1 MKQRSSQPPRE
12 DEQKALELQ
21 GPSGEKLVVEF
32 DQARLSSEG
41 GLLVLAS
48 DPWTQHVLSR
58 LAGAL
63 EDPRRSPAHTAREL
77 LAQRILG
84 IAAGWTDGNDA
95 AHLRHDGVM
104 QAAVG
109 RAPGE
114 KATLASQPT
123 LSRLENQVSRRD
135 LLRLFYAMIDLFL
148 DSYAGRPPKLLVL
161 DLDPSACLTYG
172 QQEFSL
178 FNTYVGGHC
187 LMPFHLYEGQSGRLI
202 ATVLRPGKPPVA
214 REILS
219 LLRRVVRR
227 IRARWPK
234 VGLMLRADSHH
245 TKTEVLDWLE
255 AQGID
260 YALGYAPNEALERLF
275 AAQILEARA
284 GYASTARAG
293 QPELE
298 CRRIHSASHRAHSW
312 SRERRVIM
320 RAVAGAQGIDA
331 RFIVTS
337 FTEASAKALY
347 DVVYCGRGRAEL
359 FIKEHKLDLGGDRL
373 SCTRAEAN
381 QMRLF
386 LHSAAYL
393 IYEGFR
399 RRLLAGTAL
408 ARATIGQIRLKLI
421 KVAAR
426 LDRASRCLRLHLP
439 WDWPGRDTLRTVCQ
453 RLSSRAWSILAA
465 CSG

>member
-1 MKQRSSQPPRE
+1 MKQSSSEP
-12 DEQKALELQ
+12 LEKGIELE
-21 GPSGEKLVVEF
+21 GPNGAKLVVEF
-32 DQARLSSEG
+32 DQLRLSSEG

-48 DPWTQHVLSR
+48 DPWTQHVFSM

-63 EDPRRSPAHTAREL
+63 EDQRRAPKHTVKEL
-77 LAQRILG
+77 LSQRILG

-95 AHLRHDGVM
+95 AHLRQDGVM

-109 RAPGE
+109 RAPGPA
-114 KATLASQPT
+114 ATLASQPT
-123 LSRLENQVSRRD
+123 LCRLENQVSWRD
-135 LLRLFYAMIDLFL
+135 LVRLFYAMIDLFL
-148 DSYAGRPPKLLVL
+148 DSYGTCPPELLVL
-161 DLDPSACLTYG
+161 DVDPTACLTYG
-172 QQEFSL
+172 QQQLAL
-178 FNTYVGGHC
+178 FNTHVGGHC

-202 ATVLRPGKPPVA
+202 ATVLRPGKPPTA
-214 REILS
+214 REILG

-234 VGLMLRADSHH
+234 VRLMLRADSHH

-260 YALGYAPNEALERLF
+260 YALGYAPNAVLERQF
-275 AAQILEARA
+275 APQIREARA
-284 GYASTARAG
+284 AYTSTARAG

-298 CRRIHSASHRAHSW
+298 ARRLHSGYYRAQSW
-312 SRERRVIM
+312 SRERRVIV
-320 RAVAGAQGIDA
+320 RAVASAQGVDV
-331 RFIVTS
+331 RYIVTS
-337 FTEASAKALY
+337 FAEASAKVLY
-347 DVVYCGRGRAEL
+347 EVVYCGRARAEL

-381 QMRLF
+381 QLRLF
-386 LHSAAYL
+386 LHSAAYV
-393 IYEGFR
+393 IYDGFR

-408 ARATIGQIRLKLI
+408 AHATIGQIRLKLI

-426 LDRASRCLRLHLP
+426 LDRTRRSLHLHLP
-439 WDWPGRDTLRTVCQ
+439 WDWPGRATLHTVCE
-453 RLSSRAWSILAA
+453 RLRARSWSILAA